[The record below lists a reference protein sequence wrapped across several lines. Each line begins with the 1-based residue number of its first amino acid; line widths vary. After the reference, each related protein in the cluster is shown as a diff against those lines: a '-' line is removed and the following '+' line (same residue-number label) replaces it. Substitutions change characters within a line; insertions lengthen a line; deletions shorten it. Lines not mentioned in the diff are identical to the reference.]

1 MKNIL
6 MILVALVVLISA
18 GLAGGTILER
28 NRQIREMKLLRQRLE
43 NARFSVDSCRVAL
56 AREEQAFL
64 RFDRVVD
71 SLRNRLE
78 DYEDPSL
85 GGVPQDEYEAYLQ
98 AFESYNDSIPV
109 WQARADSLQA
119 SEAVCRSLVERH
131 NALSDSIRRIR
142 EEGPG

>member
-1 MKNIL
+1 

-28 NRQIREMKLLRQRLE
+28 NRQVREMELLRQRLQQT
-43 NARFSVDSCRVAL
+43 RFSVDSCRVAL

-98 AFESYNDSIPV
+98 VFESYNDSIPV
-109 WQARADSLQA
+109 WEARADSLQA
-119 SEAVCRSLVERH
+119 SEAVCRALVERH
-131 NALSDSIRRIR
+131 NALSDSIRGSR

>member
-28 NRQIREMKLLRQRLE
+28 NREIREMELLRQRLQR
-43 NARFSVDSCRVAL
+43 ARFSVDSCRVAL

-98 AFESYNDSIPV
+98 VFESYNDSIPV
-109 WQARADSLQA
+109 WEARADSLQA
-119 SEAVCRSLVERH
+119 SEAVCR
-131 NALSDSIRRIR
+131 
-142 EEGPG
+142 